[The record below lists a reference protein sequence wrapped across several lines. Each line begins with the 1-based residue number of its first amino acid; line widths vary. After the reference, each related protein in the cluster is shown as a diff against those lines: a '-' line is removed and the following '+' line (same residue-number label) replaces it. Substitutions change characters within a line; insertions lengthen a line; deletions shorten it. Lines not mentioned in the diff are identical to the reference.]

1 MKIEKTKLD
10 GVLLIKP
17 EMYEDFRGGYSMT
30 YNEKV
35 YDQAFSKFGLNQIRF
50 VEDDISYSYKHVL
63 RGIHGSYDTA
73 KLISCLEG
81 KFYFVVVNNIADHP
95 QYGEWISFTLSERN
109 RFQVY
114 VPEGFGN
121 AHLVMS
127 NKAIFSYKQS
137 AYYNPDGQ
145 FTLLW
150 NDPKL
155 NIWWPIKEPVMSI
168 RDQVGHFVD

>member
-1 MKIEKTKLD
+1 MKIEKTKLE

-17 EMYEDFRGGYSMT
+17 EIFEDFRGSYSMT

-35 YDQAFSKFGLNQIRF
+35 YDEALSEHGVKNTKF
-50 VEDDISYSYKHVL
+50 VEDDISSSSKHVL
-63 RGIHGSYDTA
+63 RGIHGDYNTA
-73 KLISCLEG
+73 KLISCPEG
-81 KFYFVVVNNIADHP
+81 KFYFVVVNNIIKHP
-95 QYGEWISFTLSERN
+95 QYRQWTSFTLSEMN

-127 NKAIFSYKQS
+127 DKAILSYKQS
-137 AYYNPDGQ
+137 SYYNPDGQ

-150 NDPKL
+150 DDPKL
-155 NIWWPIKEPVMSI
+155 KIWWPIKNPIISL
-168 RDQVGHFVD
+168 RDQIGHF